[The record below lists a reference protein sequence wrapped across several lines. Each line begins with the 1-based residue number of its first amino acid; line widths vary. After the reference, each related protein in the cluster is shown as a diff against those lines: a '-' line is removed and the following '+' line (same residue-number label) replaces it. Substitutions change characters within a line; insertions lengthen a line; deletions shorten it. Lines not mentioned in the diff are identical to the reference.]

1 MRLAVEFKIGLK
13 NISSNYIILFRLEDN
28 ANLNNSVRYST
39 FGPRY
44 NTNNANNNTTQP
56 SQSYP
61 TGILKKTS
69 SPPRQL
75 VSSEEEQYE
84 ARNDEVIR
92 RVAEMKQILQVIQSS
107 REIGRG
113 ENR

>member
-1 MRLAVEFKIGLK
+1 M
-13 NISSNYIILFRLEDN
+13 SNYQILFRLEDN

-44 NTNNANNNTTQP
+44 NTNNANNNTTQS

-69 SPPRQL
+69 SPPRQI

-107 REIGRG
+107 REIGKGRG
-113 ENR
+113 DRK